1 MLHVKSATA
10 TGQERLNVANKM
22 ADKRKTTSRQVQATP
37 SRAKTSAKPVKSISE
52 MAQDEREV
60 VSTDGK
66 KTGEK
71 SVAATSTRDVKDSN
85 VKDAKKVE
93 PVKATKAAS
102 VTPAARSDQR
112 KPRRDSKQP
121 SWLTRLRQNRVGNFV
136 YEAYYELRHKV
147 VWPTFEEARN
157 MTFVVVVL
165 SAVIGAFLAAVDYGL
180 YNLFLLISG
189 GH

>member
-1 MLHVKSATA
+1 M
-10 TGQERLNVANKM
+10 
-22 ADKRKTTSRQVQATP
+22 QATP
-37 SRAKTSAKPVKSISE
+37 SRGRASARPVKSISE

-60 VSTDGK
+60 ASVDGK
-66 KTGEK
+66 ATGDK
-71 SVAATSTRDVKDSN
+71 AVKGAATSTREVKDSSVRN
-85 VKDAKKVE
+85 AKKVE

-102 VTPAARSDQR
+102 VTPAARGDQR
-112 KPRRDSKQP
+112 KQRRDAKSP

-157 MTFVVVVL
+157 MTIIVVVL